1 MYKNLKYIFNN
12 KLYINVFLIIKK
24 KKKKKNTYRLQEKI
38 EIINVI

>member
-24 KKKKKNTYRLQEKI
+24 KKKYVWITRKNRNNKCNI
-38 EIINVI
+38 VI

>member
-24 KKKKKNTYRLQEKI
+24 KKNTYRLQEKI

>member
-24 KKKKKNTYRLQEKI
+24 KKNTYGLQEKI
-38 EIINVI
+38 EIIM

>member
-12 KLYINVFLIIKK
+12 KLYINVSLII
-24 KKKKKNTYRLQEKI
+24 KKKKNTYRLQEKI

>member
-12 KLYINVFLIIKK
+12 KLYINVFLKI
-24 KKKKKNTYRLQEKI
+24 KKKKNTYRLQEKI